1 MSETSAPQAL
11 PREEAIDRASFAYR
25 YDGALVLVV
34 VALLG
39 IGLIMVASASTSIAS
54 RAQGDPL
61 AYLWRQ
67 AMHVAVAALALVLAA
82 RLPMRLWERAGPAM
96 MLAAVFLLVLVLIPG
111 VGREVN
117 GSTRWLGL
125 GGFNLQ
131 PSELAKLCFV
141 VWLAG
146 DLVRRG
152 DRIRLARLEV
162 LRPLAVLVVVS
173 LLLLWEPDHGA
184 VAVLSATVFAML
196 FLAGVPLV
204 RFAALAGVAAVM
216 LGITFLLNGG
226 YVMQRLTS
234 FLDPFADPYG
244 SGFQLTQ
251 ALIAIG
257 RGGWLGVGLGEG
269 VQKLF
274 YLPEAHT
281 DFLFAVLAEE
291 FGLVGMMTILG
302 LYTFLV
308 LRALSIGGHAAERG
322 SWFAAYTAYGIGLL
336 LGVHVFV
343 NIGVNIGLLP
353 TKGLTLPMM
362 SYGGSSLVV
371 SAAGIGIL
379 LRIDH
384 ERRTARFGAAP

>member
-1 MSETSAPQAL
+1 MNETSASQAL
-11 PREEAIDRASFAYR
+11 PREEAVDRTSFTCR
-25 YDGALVLVV
+25 YDGVLILVV

-39 IGLIMVASASTSIAS
+39 IGLVMVASASASIAS
-54 RAQGDPL
+54 RAYGDPL

-67 AMHVAVAALALVLAA
+67 GMHVAVGAVAVVLAA
-82 RLPMRLWERAGPAM
+82 RLPTRFWERAGPAV
-96 MLAAVFLLVLVLIPG
+96 MLAAILLLGLVLIPG

-117 GSTRWLGL
+117 GSTRWLGF

-141 VWLAG
+141 IYLAG

-152 DRIRLARLEV
+152 DRIRLDRFGV
-162 LRPLAVLVVVS
+162 VRPLAVLVVVS
-173 LLLLWEPDHGA
+173 ALLLAEPDHGA
-184 VAVLSATVFAML
+184 IVVLSATA
-196 FLAGVPLV
+196 
-204 RFAALAGVAAVM
+204 

-257 RGGWLGVGLGEG
+257 RGGWFGVGLGEG
-269 VQKLF
+269 IQKLF

-291 FGLVGMMTILG
+291 FGLIGTMTILG
-302 LYTFLV
+302 LFTFLV
-308 LRALSIGGHAAERG
+308 LRALSIGGHAAQRG
-322 SWFAAYTAYGIGLL
+322 AWFAAYTAYGIGLL
-336 LGVHVFV
+336 LGIHVFV

-371 SAAGIGIL
+371 CTASIGIL

-384 ERRTARFGAAP
+384 ERRMARYGVAP